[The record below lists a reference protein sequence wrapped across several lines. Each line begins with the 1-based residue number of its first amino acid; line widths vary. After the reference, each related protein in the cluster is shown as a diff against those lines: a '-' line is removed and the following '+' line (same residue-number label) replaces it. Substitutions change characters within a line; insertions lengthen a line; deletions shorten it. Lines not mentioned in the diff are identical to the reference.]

1 MWTHAIDSVALKRI
15 HSALNKVKH
24 QAFLLTWAWLSRSA
38 PYKDVN
44 KQMQATTQRASNLL
58 SSRLVS
64 ANLSIIKSYPP
75 WRFSR
80 ALISANSLRKSV
92 IEGSPSA
99 RRSAAFSFSMTLT
112 TMPITIFKKANVVRN
127 IKLKKNTHA

>member
-1 MWTHAIDSVALKRI
+1 MWTHAIDSVALKRV

-24 QAFLLTWAWLSRSA
+24 QAFLLTRAWLGRSA

-44 KQMQATTQRASNLL
+44 KQMQATTPRASNLL

-64 ANLSIIKSYPP
+64 GHLSTTKIQPP
-75 WRFSR
+75 WCFSR

-112 TMPITIFKKANVVRN
+112 TMPITIFKNAKVVRN
-127 IKLKKNTHA
+127 IKLKKNAHA